1 MLILISA
8 VFMLVFA
15 LLGWLLYCG
24 HVEPMMNEMFAPAKK
39 GEVDKEALGKYMG
52 RLMFALAGCVG
63 AFVLGILLHAP
74 ALQIIGLLLFVLL
87 FAFGMVYPNLSGKFN
102 K

>member
-1 MLILISA
+1 MLLLIA
-8 VFMLVFA
+8 CVFMLIFA
-15 LLGWLLYCG
+15 LLGWLLRSG
-24 HVEPMMNEMFAPAKK
+24 RIEPSMCELLAPASK
-39 GEVDKEALGKYMG
+39 GEVDSAALGRYMG
-52 RLMFALAGCVG
+52 LLMYALAGCVG